1 MFMSEKLRIGQIG
14 CGGNGTGHLEAGK
27 VSGVVQ
33 PVAVCDIIAERAES
47 RKAIYGAEAAYTDYR
62 ELLKRDDVEAVV
74 ISVPN
79 YIHHEIAI
87 AALNAGK
94 HVLCEKPM
102 TIKKDW
108 AEAMVKV
115 ANASDRVFQVGMTS
129 RFRQEAQWLR
139 KYIDAGN
146 LGQVYFGRA
155 RYVRRSGI
163 PGWGSWFTRKE
174 QSGGGPLIDIGVHAL
189 DLTWYLMGCPKPV
202 SVSGACFSALGHR
215 KMGVGSWGRTDWNG
229 YFDVEDFATALVRFE
244 NGAVISLE
252 ASWAAFTNEN
262 NSIDILGAEQGAQ
275 LDADKVILL
284 TQEDDHNMDT
294 VVAMPKRRNVNN
306 FVRQIES
313 FAQAVKAGGPIM
325 TTADQGLQMVTM
337 LLGIYESART
347 QKEVYL

>member
-1 MFMSEKLRIGQIG
+1 MSEKLRIGQIG
-14 CGGNGTGHLEAGK
+14 CGGNGTGHLEAGR
-27 VSGVVQ
+27 VSGVVE

-47 RKAIYGAEAAYTDYR
+47 RKEKYGAEAAYLDYR
-62 ELLKRDDVEAVV
+62 ELLRRDDIEAVV

-79 YIHHEIAI
+79 YIHHEITI
-87 AALNAGK
+87 AALKAGK

-102 TIKKDW
+102 TIRLDW
-108 AEAMVKV
+108 AEEMVK
-115 ANASDRVFQVGMTS
+115 AAKESGLVFQVGMTS
-129 RFRQEAQWLR
+129 RFRPEAQWL
-139 KYIDAGN
+139 KQYVAAGN
-146 LGQVYFGRA
+146 LGEVYYGRA
-155 RYVRRSGI
+155 RYMRRSGI

-174 QSGGGPLIDIGVHAL
+174 QSGGGPLIDIGVHVL

-215 KMGVGSWGRTDWNG
+215 KKGIGNWGRTDWNG
-229 YFDVEDFATALVRFE
+229 YFDVEDFATALIRFE
-244 NGAVISLE
+244 NGAIVSLE
-252 ASWAAFTNEN
+252 ASWAAYTNEN
-262 NSIDILGAEQGAQ
+262 DSIELLGTEKGAQ
-275 LDADKVILL
+275 LETDKVTLL

-294 VVAMPKRRNVNN
+294 VVTMPKRRNVNN

-325 TTADQGLQMVTM
+325 TTGEQGLQMVKM

>member
-1 MFMSEKLRIGQIG
+1 MSEKLRIGQIG
-14 CGGNGTGHLEAGK
+14 CGGNGTGHLEAGR
-27 VSGVVQ
+27 VSGVVE

-47 RKAIYGAEAAYTDYR
+47 RKEKYGAKAAYLDYR
-62 ELLKRDDVEAVV
+62 ELLQRDDVEAVV

-87 AALNAGK
+87 AALQAGK

-102 TIKKDW
+102 TIKADW
-108 AEAMVKV
+108 AEEMVKT
-115 ANASDRVFQVGMTS
+115 ANASGLVFQVGMTS
-129 RFRQEAQWLR
+129 RFRPEAQWLK
-139 KYIDAGN
+139 KYVAAGN
-146 LGQVYFGRA
+146 LGEVYFGRA

-174 QSGGGPLIDIGVHAL
+174 QSGGGPLIDIGVHVL

-215 KMGVGSWGRTDWNG
+215 KKGVGSWGRVDWDG

-252 ASWAAFTNEN
+252 ASWAAYTNEN
-262 NSIDILGAEQGAQ
+262 NAIDLLGTEKGAQ
-275 LDADKVILL
+275 LETDKVTLL

-294 VVAMPKRRNVNN
+294 VVTMPKRRNVNN
-306 FVRQIES
+306 FVRQMEA
-313 FAQAVKAGGPIM
+313 FAKAVKEGGPVM
-325 TTADQGLQMVTM
+325 TTGDQGLQMVKM

-347 QKEVYL
+347 QKEVFL

>member
-1 MFMSEKLRIGQIG
+1 MSEKLRIGQIG
-14 CGGNGTGHLEAGK
+14 CGGNGTGHLEAGR
-27 VSGVVQ
+27 VSGVVE

-47 RKAIYGAEAAYTDYR
+47 RKEKYGAKAAYLDYR
-62 ELLKRDDVEAVV
+62 ELLQRDDVEAVV

-87 AALNAGK
+87 AALQAGK

-102 TIKKDW
+102 TIKADW
-108 AEAMVKV
+108 AEEMVKT
-115 ANASDRVFQVGMTS
+115 ANASGLVFQVGMTS
-129 RFRQEAQWLR
+129 RFRPEAQWLK
-139 KYIDAGN
+139 KYVAAGN
-146 LGQVYFGRA
+146 LGEVYFGRA

-174 QSGGGPLIDIGVHAL
+174 QSGGGPLIDIGVHVL

-215 KMGVGSWGRTDWNG
+215 KKGVGSWGRVDWDG

-252 ASWAAFTNEN
+252 ASWAAYTNEN
-262 NSIDILGAEQGAQ
+262 NAIDLLGTEKGAQ
-275 LDADKVILL
+275 LATDKVTLL

-294 VVAMPKRRNVNN
+294 VVTMPKRRNVNN
-306 FVRQIES
+306 FVRQMEA
-313 FAQAVKAGGPIM
+313 FAKAVKEGGPVM
-325 TTADQGLQMVTM
+325 TTGDQGLQMVKI

-347 QKEVYL
+347 QKEVFL